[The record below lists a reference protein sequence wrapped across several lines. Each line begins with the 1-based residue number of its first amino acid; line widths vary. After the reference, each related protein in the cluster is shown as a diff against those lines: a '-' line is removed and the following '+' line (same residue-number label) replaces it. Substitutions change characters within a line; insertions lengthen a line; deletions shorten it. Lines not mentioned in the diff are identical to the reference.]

1 MSVHWA
7 RRGHCLCAQSG
18 WRRHL
23 GLGAG
28 GAQQSPAGHSSSGSH
43 GRADDWRLPIWED
56 GRGWGPRTDA
66 QGQEGGGAGAWTGR
80 GVHSGQA
87 HTRVDSEGS
96 VAGKTRLLTLPPAGL
111 PPAPGWDGIG
121 ALPGSSS
128 MCPVPSMPAS
138 FHPPWWTKSST
149 TWSRRSTW
157 GPRWQSWKVRVCGQ
171 RTM

>member
-18 WRRHL
+18 WRRRV

-43 GRADDWRLPIWED
+43 GRADEWGLPIRED
-56 GRGWGPRTDA
+56 GRGWGPRRET

-87 HTRVDSEGS
+87 HTRVGREGS
-96 VAGKTRLLTLPPAGL
+96 VAGKTRLLTLPPSGL
-111 PPAPGWDGIG
+111 PPVPELDGLG
-121 ALPGSSS
+121 ALPGS
-128 MCPVPSMPAS
+128 PSMYPASSTRAS
-138 FHPPWWTKSST
+138 FHPPWWAKNST
-149 TWSRRSTW
+149 TWSRRNNG
-157 GPRWQSWKVRVCGQ
+157 GPRWQSWKVRGCSQG
-171 RTM
+171 TK